1 MVTSSPISPAYTE
14 MRKLENV
21 LWNSY
26 EDRVPYRR
34 PVFALGQATQFARK
48 LARGLKAL
56 GLTVEAL
63 HAEKV
68 PATRIWHLPPRFIES
83 VTDASLC
90 PTLPVL
96 HTLKSDTLEYVINE
110 MQGELSGDGWT
121 PAAERLLKSFFGERC
136 FGPWAF
142 SRPISRSGAFD
153 FFKAE
158 LACML
163 AYRASMLS
171 FEGSELRLTVS
182 DVDGVSQTLLVN
194 NSEALKHIKT
204 SPGQS
209 VTDYATSY
217 ERADAWLRRNKPQL
231 SAKLSPALAML
242 RLYTPLST
250 LNVFETA
257 LQQVD
262 TEGRVYVPPAARFD
276 EQVLDDLRLL
286 WAAAKP
292 LPERYLDLWH
302 ACVPE
307 IMDDTTWVA
316 IFGQA
321 GHYSPAKTSERM
333 MNYRFQMFVAWY
345 LNQLRVEK
353 RRNGS

>member
-1 MVTSSPISPAYTE
+1 

-26 EDRVPYRR
+26 TDRVPYRR
-34 PVFALGQATQFARK
+34 PVFATGQATQFARK
-48 LARGLKAL
+48 LALSLKAL
-56 GLTVEAL
+56 GLTPEVL
-63 HAEKV
+63 NAEKV
-68 PATRIWHLPPRFIES
+68 PATRIWKLPPRFIEP
-83 VTDASLC
+83 VVDATLS
-90 PTLPVL
+90 PTLPTL
-96 HTLKSDTLEYVINE
+96 HSLKSETLEYFIDEIGN
-110 MQGELSGDGWT
+110 ELSGEGWT
-121 PAAERLLKSFFGERC
+121 PGAERLLKSFFGERC

-142 SRPISRSGAFD
+142 SRPISRFGAFD

-163 AYRASMLS
+163 AYRASRLY
-171 FEGSELRLTVS
+171 FEGSELRLVAS
-182 DVDGVSQTLLVN
+182 DTDEVSQTFLVS
-194 NSEALKHIKT
+194 NSEALNHIKA

-257 LQQVD
+257 LQQVE

-276 EQVLDDLRLL
+276 EQVLDELRLL

-345 LNQLRVEK
+345 LNQLRAEK